1 MLCCYYKYNLKL
13 KQKVPTALTKWKQ
26 SNSHPLILR
35 PLVGNMRH
43 ELNLLNMKSVLDRLM
58 HAHES
63 ELSYSK
69 LDVEKFINLATRS
82 KSKTHS
88 KSQLKSQFQSS
99 I

>member
-1 MLCCYYKYNLKL
+1 M
-13 KQKVPTALTKWKQ
+13 TKWKQ

-69 LDVEKFINLATRS
+69 LDEKFINLATRN
-82 KSKTHS
+82 KKQTHS